1 MDENETPPARKGP
14 PPSISVVVLC
24 YRMRREV
31 PRTITSLSPDY
42 QRIGAHLYDIE
53 LAEMPSDDMLTD
65 ADKAGFPANLRHTVE
80 TRNYPLSQ
88 AVNRAVRRTRGEH
101 VLICVDGAR
110 ILTPGIL
117 HRCRQL
123 IKINPRGVVAV
134 HGMHLG
140 RRPQQVAV
148 PDGTHDRQIEDRL
161 LESVDFPKRPYQLFS
176 IASWAGSSRH
186 GWFGPMAESCAIL
199 VAREHFEELG
209 GYDEKVTTPG
219 GGLANS
225 DFYTRALADRRRP
238 LFVPLGEATFHQY
251 HGGSTTSAQGGY
263 GALKSAFEEQTG
275 RPFVLAPERPTHHFG
290 ILFPQA
296 YPPALKS
303 FLSVL
308 RSGDGERPAEGMEA
322 VEAALARAMD
332 KVDGQAPRAP
342 MTLVIGMHRSGTS
355 FLTRQL
361 VQAGLVVPGTA
372 MGGSQRSNPEGH
384 HEPFELVAWHNRL
397 LSSLGLSWAA
407 LGRVDAAK
415 RGKGFPERLAR
426 GLRRLLL
433 DFDARDEPTT
443 HEGWVLKDPRICIT
457 RPIWSRACALMQ
469 VEPATLLVL
478 RDPTL
483 VAQSLARRD
492 GFDLD
497 YGRLLWARYVQGL
510 LSWADDADDIL
521 TLDTA
526 DAGDVSAYIRRRT
539 GREIASDPVERAHL
553 PDADDPIT
561 SLYRTFLAERDL
573 AAFRSGLDAELAFA
587 DRYPGVIARLD
598 RLAGTAD

>member
-1 MDENETPPARKGP
+1 M
-14 PPSISVVVLC
+14 VLC

-31 PRTITSLSPDY
+31 PRTVASLSPDY

-53 LAEMPSDDMLTD
+53 LAEMPSDDMLTA
-65 ADKAGFPANLRHTVE
+65 ADKAAFPANLRHTVE
-80 TRNYPLSQ
+80 PRNYPLSQ
-88 AVNRAVRRTRGEH
+88 AVNRAVRRTTGEH
-101 VLICVDGAR
+101 VLLCVDGAR
-110 ILTPGIL
+110 ILSPGIL

-123 IKINPRGVVAV
+123 VKINPRGIVAV

-148 PDGTHDRQIEDRL
+148 PDGSHDRDIEDQL
-161 LESVDFPKRPYQLFS
+161 LASVDFPKRPYQLFS
-176 IASWAGSSRH
+176 VASWAGSSRH
-186 GWFGPMAESCAIL
+186 GWFGPMAESCALL
-199 VAREHFEELG
+199 VAREHFEALG
-209 GYDEKVTTPG
+209 GFDEAVTTPG

-225 DFYTRALADRRRP
+225 DFYTRAIEDRRRP

-275 RPFVLAPERPTHHFG
+275 RPFRLAPERPTHHFG
-290 ILFPQA
+290 VLFPQA

-308 RSGDGERPAEGMEA
+308 RSDDGQRPAEGLPA
-322 VEAALARAMD
+322 VERALARAMD
-332 KVDGQAPRAP
+332 PVDTPVPRVP

-361 VQAGLVVPGTA
+361 VQAGFTVPGTS

-397 LSSLGLSWAA
+397 LASLGLSWSS

-415 RGKGFPERLAR
+415 RGKGFPERLSR

-433 DFDARDEPTT
+433 DLDHDAGEAPADRL
-443 HEGWVLKDPRICIT
+443 GWILKDPRISLT
-457 RPIWSRACALMQ
+457 QPIWSRAFALMK
-469 VEPATLLVL
+469 VTPATLLVA

-510 LSWADDADDIL
+510 LQWADSAEDIL

-526 DAGDVSAYIRRRT
+526 DADAVSAYIRRRT
-539 GREIASDPVERAHL
+539 GHEIASDAVQRTEL
-553 PDADDPIT
+553 PPADDPVT
-561 SLYRTFLAERDL
+561 ALYRAFLVDRDL
-573 AAFRSGLDAELAFA
+573 AAFRAGLDAELAFA